1 MKKCLVL
8 IVAALLLAFT
18 ASAQWTRGGQ
28 KKEAPKTEKTQKKR
42 SSKESK
48 KTVKS
53 SKSDKSVAEEKRK
66 QEEAERQRVAEEQR
80 RLQEEA
86 EKQRIAAEELRLQQ
100 EEVARQ
106 RAVLEEQQRQQEE
119 IERQRIIQQA
129 VDDMVWVEGGT
140 FKMNYREGVDVHKVK
155 VTLSGFYISK
165 YEVTQELWQAVMGN
179 NPSHFTGNPRLP
191 VEMVSWNDC
200 QEFLRKL
207 NQMTGKNFRLPTE
220 AEWEYAARGGKKSR
234 GYDFSGSN
242 NPKDVAWDRFNS
254 GESTQPVG
262 MKLSNEL
269 GLYDM
274 SGNVWEWCQDW
285 YGEYSNSPS
294 TNPVGPSMG
303 SGRVI
308 RGGSCNEN
316 FLSLYVDFRTWA
328 EPTSLMS
335 TVGLRLA
342 L

>member
-1 MKKCLVL
+1 M
-8 IVAALLLAFT
+8 
-18 ASAQWTRGGQ
+18 
-28 KKEAPKTEKTQKKR
+28 
-42 SSKESK
+42 
-48 KTVKS
+48 VKIT
-53 SKSDKSVAEEKRK
+53 
-66 QEEAERQRVAEEQR
+66 EEQR

-106 RAVLEEQQRQQEE
+106 RAALEEQQRQQEE

-140 FKMNYREGVDVHKVK
+140 FKMNYRKDFEDHKVK

-220 AEWEYAARGGKKSR
+220 AEWEYAARGGNKSK
-234 GYDFSGSN
+234 GYRYAGSN
-242 NPKDVAWDRFNS
+242 DIDEVAWYKGNS
-254 GESTQPVG
+254 EYTTHAVG
-262 MKLSNEL
+262 QKLPNEL

-274 SGNVWEWCQDW
+274 SGNVYEWCQDW
-285 YGEYSNSPS
+285 YGEYNNSPS
-294 TNPVGPSMG
+294 TNPMGPSMG
-303 SGRVI
+303 SVRVF
-308 RGGSCNEN
+308 RGGSCHDD
-316 FLSLYVDFRTWA
+316 FLFMYVDDRSRSK
-328 EPTSLMS
+328 PTSLMS
-335 TVGLRLA
+335 DVGLRLA